1 MMSVMGRLLL
11 LLLFVAAVVLLWKA
25 YGPYIHRA
33 LGLGSNGGN
42 GFVGVGRGNRRGA
55 ARPVVKGPDDDEEFL
70 WRLERDRFKQRRA
83 EEEARK
89 REKEQAR
96 RGAEREQRG
105 VIGDRNDTDQ
115 GGFRRRR

>member
-1 MMSVMGRLLL
+1 M
-11 LLLFVAAVVLLWKA
+11 
-25 YGPYIHRA
+25 
-33 LGLGSNGGN
+33 
-42 GFVGVGRGNRRGA
+42 
-55 ARPVVKGPDDDEEFL
+55 VKGPDDDEEFL

-96 RGAEREQRG
+96 RHAEREQRG

-115 GGFRRRR
+115 GALDDGGSDAEESQ